1 MSNSTTKD
9 ILGKIN
15 QIDSLSVDSGFNGI
29 SASDIISLTSTTIP
43 PLSIDSNT
51 INWGVPP
58 TSISGGSFTYGS
70 PNTVWTSTGTGTGY
84 NWPGPGNVSVEQS
97 GSLVLKGQ
105 NADININGKSLKSW
119 MEKVEER
126 LNILTPNT
134 ELEAEWDELK
144 ELGEQYR
151 KLEQHCKEKA
161 ETWKKLKAMPPPQV
175 D

>member
-29 SASDIISLTSTTIP
+29 SASDIYSLTSTQIP

-58 TSISGGSFTYGS
+58 TSITTGSFTYGT
-70 PNTVWTSTGTGTGY
+70 PNTVWTSTGTGNGY
-84 NWPGPGNVSVEQS
+84 NWSGTGNVSVEQS
-97 GSLVLKGQ
+97 GTISLKGK
-105 NADININGKSLKSW
+105 NADVDINGKSLKNW
-119 MEKVEER
+119 MEKVEQR

-144 ELGEQYR
+144 ELGQRYKE
-151 KLEQHCKEKA
+151 LEQRCIEKA